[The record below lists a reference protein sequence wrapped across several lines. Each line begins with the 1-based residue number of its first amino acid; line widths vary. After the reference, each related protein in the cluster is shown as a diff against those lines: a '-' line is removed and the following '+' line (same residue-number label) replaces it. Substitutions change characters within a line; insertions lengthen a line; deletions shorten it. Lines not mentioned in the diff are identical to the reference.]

1 MKSILHLKDDTEY
14 QIPLREDGIEKYVQD
29 DLKKWK
35 KEHPDA
41 TEQEVLDKEKEL
53 NYQMRKLAGQSEEE
67 IERREKARAIRRDM
81 EKDNKEIGRAK
92 AGVTSATQAHK
103 DSTAKVNQAVKTKK
117 ETEAEVERTKDNA
130 DEIAD
135 WSQKRDAEAQQNLET
150 SKEEAKQAKAAV
162 TQSQDELHDAQ
173 KSKNDKID
181 QLRADSAATKE
192 AKKKTDEISQEE
204 VDALDNLE
212 DETQTQ
218 EQSNTEESNSDT
230 TTESVPPADTAK
242 AALDEMKKLASQEG
256 VIHPSLFISNFSKIL
271 GLMERAMQLQ
281 VKESGSVTEEAP
293 KATEQAEATEEKASE
308 TTEKTELPAEGKQ
321 GELNGRNN
329 RS

>member
-14 QIPLREDGIEKYVQD
+14 QIPLREDGIEKHVQD

-41 TEQEVLDKEKEL
+41 TEQEVLDKEK
-53 NYQMRKLAGQSEEE
+53 
-67 IERREKARAIRRDM
+67 ARAIRHGM

-92 AGVTSATQAHK
+92 AGVASATQAHK
-103 DSTAKVNQAVKTKK
+103 DLTAKVNRAVKTKK

-135 WSQKRDAEAQQNLET
+135 WSQKRDAEAQQNLEAF
-150 SKEEAKQAKAAV
+150 KEEAKQAKAAA

-173 KSKNDKID
+173 KSKNAKTD
-181 QLRADSAATKE
+181 QLRADSA
-192 AKKKTDEISQEE
+192 
-204 VDALDNLE
+204 LDNLE
-212 DETQTQ
+212 EENPNQ
-218 EQSNTEESNSDT
+218 EHPNTEESNNNT
-230 TTESVPPADTAK
+230 TTENVPQVDSAK

-281 VKESGSVTEEAP
+281 VKESGSATKESGSVPKEEAP
-293 KATEQAEATEEKASE
+293 KATEQAE
-308 TTEKTELPAEGKQ
+308 TTEKTETPAKDK
-321 GELNGRNN
+321 
-329 RS
+329 

>member
-35 KEHPDA
+35 KAHPNA

-67 IERREKARAIRRDM
+67 IERREKARALRHDM
-81 EKDNKEIGRAK
+81 EKDNKKIGRAK
-92 AGVTSATQAHK
+92 AGVASATQTHK
-103 DSTAKVNQAVKTKK
+103 DSTTKVNQAVKAKK

-162 TQSQDELHDAQ
+162 AQSQDELHDAQ

-181 QLRADSAATKE
+181 QLRADSAAAKE

-204 VDALDNLE
+204 VDDDALENLE
-212 DETQTQ
+212 EDPEETQNQ
-218 EQSNTEESNSDT
+218 EQSNTEENNNNT

-281 VKESGSVTEEAP
+281 VKESGSATEESGSVTKEAP
-293 KATEQAEATEEKASE
+293 KANEQPEQTE
-308 TTEKTELPAEGKQ
+308 TTEQTEIPAEGK
-321 GELNGRNN
+321 
-329 RS
+329 